1 MTVVSRGAPLL
12 IRLAAAAA
20 AAAAAFPAVLHFAKD
35 MSLHIFLFC
44 TRETTHVASSIHG
57 SHILHIEA

>member
-12 IRLAAAAA
+12 IRLA